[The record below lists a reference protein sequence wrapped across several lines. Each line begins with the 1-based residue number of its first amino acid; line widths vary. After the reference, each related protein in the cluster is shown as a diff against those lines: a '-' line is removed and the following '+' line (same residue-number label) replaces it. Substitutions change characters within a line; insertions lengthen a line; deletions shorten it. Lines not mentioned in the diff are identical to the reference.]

1 MKLAIIQAR
10 MGSTRFPGKVLRRIG
25 ERSVLEM
32 ICTRVKNATS
42 IDQLVVA
49 TSVHARDNEIEKA
62 CLEMGV
68 NVFRGSESDV
78 LDRFYRV
85 CLKYNATDVLR
96 ITADCPLVDP
106 GLIDR
111 LYAFYKLGSYDHAGV
126 ATGAGVDSSNVFR
139 FPDGLDSEWF
149 NFQALEKANASAT
162 NMLDREHV
170 TPYIW
175 NNKDLF
181 KVGIFQSRIDY
192 SNVRLTLD
200 TSLDLDTFN
209 EMYVHFGNLIYNI
222 SYQEVVEWIKQ
233 LPSVPPSFKLIGEE
247 NYGVFY
253 DETN

>member
-10 MGSTRFPGKVLRRIG
+10 MGSTRFPGKVLQRIG
-25 ERSVLEM
+25 ERTVLEM
-32 ICTRVKNATS
+32 ICIRVKKATS
-42 IDQLVVA
+42 VDQLIVA
-49 TSVHARDNEIEKA
+49 TSNNARDDEIEQA
-62 CLEMGV
+62 CIEMGV
-68 NVFRGSESDV
+68 NVFRGSENDV
-78 LDRFYRV
+78 LDRFYQV

-111 LYAFYKLGSYDHAGV
+111 LYTFYKLGSFDHAGV
-126 ATGAGVDSSNVFR
+126 ATGAGVDLSNIFK

-149 NFQALEKANASAT
+149 NFQALEKASALAT

-181 KVGIFQSRIDY
+181 KVGIFQSDIDY
-192 SNVRLTLD
+192 SNIRLTLD
-200 TSLDLDTFN
+200 TPLDLDTFN
-209 EMYVHFGNLIYNI
+209 EMYKQFGDSIYDI
-222 SYQEVVEWIKQ
+222 SYEEVVDWIKQ
-233 LPSVPPSFKLIGEE
+233 LSSVPPSFKLIGEE

-253 DETN
+253 NETN

>member
-10 MGSTRFPGKVLRRIG
+10 MGSTRLPGKVLKRIG
-25 ERSVLEM
+25 ERTVIEM
-32 ICTRVKNATS
+32 ICIRVKKATS
-42 IDQLVVA
+42 VDQLVVA
-49 TSVHARDNEIEKA
+49 TSNNVRDNEIEQA
-62 CLEMGV
+62 CIEMGV

-78 LDRFYRV
+78 LDRFYQV

-111 LYAFYKLGSYDHAGV
+111 LYTFYKLGGFDHAGV
-126 ATGAGVDSSNVFR
+126 ATGAGVGISNIFK

-149 NFQALEKANASAT
+149 NFQALKKASASAT

-192 SNVRLTLD
+192 SNIRLTLD
-200 TSLDLDTFN
+200 TPLDLDTFN
-209 EMYVHFGNLIYNI
+209 EMYKQFGDLIYDI
-222 SYQEVVEWIKQ
+222 SYEEVVTWIKQ
-233 LPSVPPSFKLIGEE
+233 LSSVPPSSKLIGQE

-253 DETN
+253 NETN